1 MADFNTA
8 LAAGIA
14 ALDELCLWQGQP
26 TVTSRLAGTIT
37 QAQYDAVVAER
48 DARQAAITAMK
59 AAANAEKAADAASV
73 AGQGVLDASGGF

>member
-1 MADFNTA
+1 MADFSTA

-26 TVTSRLAGTIT
+26 TISSRLNSTIT

-48 DARQAAITAMK
+48 DARQAAILVVR
-59 AAANAEKAADAASV
+59 ANANARKAADAANV
-73 AGQGVLDASGGF
+73 DGQADLDAIAAF